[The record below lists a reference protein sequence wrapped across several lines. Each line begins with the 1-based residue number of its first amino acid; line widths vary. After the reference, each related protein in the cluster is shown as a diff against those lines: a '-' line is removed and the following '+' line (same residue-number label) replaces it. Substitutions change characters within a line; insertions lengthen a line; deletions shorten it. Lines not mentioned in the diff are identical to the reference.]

1 MPSFSP
7 QTSQANRL
15 TPRPPRAG
23 AAVEHASAPSPAG
36 RAVPVVGE
44 VVLTELVPV
53 ALDQQLATVVALRAR
68 SGAVVHVP
76 RVGVADAI
84 GEGDA
89 ACARECL
96 RRRRRAVEKLEVGV
110 ERGE

>member
-23 AAVEHASAPSPAG
+23 TAVEHAGAPSPAG
-36 RAVPVVGE
+36 GAVPVVGQ

-53 ALDQQLATVVALRAR
+53 ALDQQLPAVVALRAR
-68 SGAVVHVP
+68 SRAVVHVP
-76 RVGVADAI
+76 RVGVADAV
-84 GEGDA
+84 GEGDPP
-89 ACARECL
+89 CARERL
-96 RRRRRAVEKLEVGV
+96 RRRR
-110 ERGE
+110 